1 MRPSCARSSN
11 GWAWPRMDGPLEKHA
26 GRGPRRRAFRP
37 RLRGRAAQ
45 FSPSAERIEDS
56 SFTGA
61 LTLRMPCEII
71 RHEAIGREAYKGS
84 KGIWTWGISITS
96 ASGHGVERYTDNP
109 QAIERCIEI
118 YLWLVQRKYLLEVVA
133 AFGS

>member
-71 RHEAIGREAYKGS
+71 RHEAIGREAYKGF
-84 KGIWTWGISITS
+84 KGIWTWSISIS
-96 ASGHGVERYTDNP
+96 FLACGNIRDQLRRLFGVRGREG
-109 QAIERCIEI
+109 
-118 YLWLVQRKYLLEVVA
+118 LLVNA
-133 AFGS
+133 